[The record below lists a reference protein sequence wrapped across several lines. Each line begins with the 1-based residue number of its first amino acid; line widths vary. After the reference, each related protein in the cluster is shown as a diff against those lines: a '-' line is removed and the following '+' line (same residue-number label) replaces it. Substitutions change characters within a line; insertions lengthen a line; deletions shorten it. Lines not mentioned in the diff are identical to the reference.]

1 MNISFEPIALPFLL
15 QLKIK
20 IGTIIKLIQY
30 KLFYKRS
37 ISEFIRFF
45 LVLTLPLLNIEYIL
59 FSFILLYD
67 YLYIL
72 LNINTPVFKFDYEK
86 YGFSTTITYNE
97 ETFDNIE
104 YKLFYK
110 NKLIMTIVDI
120 RVPLDYYMPMIIDIL
135 ETNNERKLNYISSKL
150 NIV

>member
-1 MNISFEPIALPFLL
+1 MNISFEPIALPFVL

-20 IGTIIKLIQY
+20 IGTIIRLIQY

-37 ISEFIRFF
+37 MSEFIRFF
-45 LVLTLPLLNIEYIL
+45 LVLTLPLLNIEFIL